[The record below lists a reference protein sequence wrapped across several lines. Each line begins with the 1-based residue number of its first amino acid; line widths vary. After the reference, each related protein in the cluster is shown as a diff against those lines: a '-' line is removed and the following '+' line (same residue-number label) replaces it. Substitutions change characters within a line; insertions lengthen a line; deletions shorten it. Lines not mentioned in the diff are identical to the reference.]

1 MERRDL
7 LKGLA
12 GIPFLGAYGYL
23 FARKLV
29 TEKTKEISAFQSF
42 IRSRVM
48 PGSQLKS
55 PTDVSGQ
62 KIRIG
67 IIGCGGRGRYLMKS
81 LGFMTPEDIDRMS
94 EQQRKIF
101 LEQPDLN
108 IEITGV
114 CDLYKPRL
122 EEAARAGANKDR
134 NGLKAFNENR
144 VKQYGKF
151 EDLIASPEVDAVVI
165 ATSDHWHGPV
175 TIAAAKAGKHV
186 YCEKALV
193 HRLEDVYPVRD
204 AVKENRIVFQLG
216 HQNRQAEHYKMAA
229 KVVEAG
235 LLGNINLVETTTNR
249 NSANGAWL
257 YNIPDEAGPHNVDW
271 QRFLRN
277 TNIPFDK
284 ERFFRW
290 RLFWDYGTGLNGDLM
305 THEFDAIN
313 QMLKMG
319 IPEMVTTTG
328 GIYHWK
334 DSREVPDVQQTVLEY
349 PRKNLSVL
357 YSASLAS
364 NFYRPKKLMGDE
376 ASLEIG
382 GTLKL
387 YVDSGS
393 QLYEDYLKNEDII
406 ANEPIGLTQDFQ
418 AQVDA
423 ISSATEK
430 YFASRGL
437 LYTSQGGQII
447 DTAHLH
453 LANWLHGMRTGAPVS
468 CGIDQAFEEGITA
481 MMATKAYREKRVVR
495 WDGEQVV

>member
-23 FARKLV
+23 FARKF
-29 TEKTKEISAFQSF
+29 TAENAKEATAFQKF
-42 IRSRVM
+42 IQSRIM
-48 PGSQLKS
+48 PSQNTKAPSDATGKKL
-55 PTDVSGQ
+55 
-62 KIRIG
+62 RLG
-67 IIGCGGRGRYLMKS
+67 IVGCGGRGRYLMKS
-81 LGFMTPEDIDRMS
+81 LGFMTPGDIDRMS
-94 EQQRKIF
+94 DRQRKIF
-101 LEQPDLN
+101 LDQPDLN
-108 IEITGV
+108 IEINGV

-122 EEAARAGANKDR
+122 EDAARAAANKDR
-134 NGLKAFNENR
+134 KGTEGYNSSP

-151 EDLIASPEVDAVVI
+151 ENLIASDDIDAVVI

-175 TIAAAKAGKHV
+175 AVAAANAGKHV
-186 YCEKALV
+186 YCEKALT
-193 HRLEDVYPVRD
+193 HKIEDVFEVRD
-204 AVKENRIVFQLG
+204 AVKANRIVFQLG
-216 HQNRQAEHYKMAA
+216 HQNRQAENYKMAA
-229 KVVEAG
+229 NVAQAG
-235 LLGNINLVETTTNR
+235 LLGNINLIETTTNR
-249 NSANGAWL
+249 NSPNGAWV
-257 YNIPDEAGPHNVDW
+257 YDIPEDAGPHNVDW
-271 QRFLRN
+271 ERFLRDTN
-277 TNIPFDK
+277 TPFNK
-284 ERFFRW
+284 EHFFRW
-290 RLFWDYGTGLNGDLM
+290 RLFWDYGTGLNGDLL
-305 THEFDAIN
+305 THEYDAIN

-319 IPEMVTTTG
+319 IPEIVTTTG

-334 DSREVPDVQQTVLEY
+334 DGREVPDVQQTVLEY
-349 PRKNLSVL
+349 PEKNFSLL

-364 NFYRPKKLMGDE
+364 NMYRPKKLMGDE

-393 QLYEDYLKNEDII
+393 HLYEDYIKSEDIVP
-406 ANEPIGLTQDFQ
+406 NEPIGLTKDYQ

-437 LYTSQGGQII
+437 LYTSQGGRII

-453 LANWLHGMRTGAPVS
+453 LADWLNGVRTGAPVS
-468 CGIDQAFEEGITA
+468 CGIDEAFEEGITA

-495 WDGEQVV
+495 WDGEKVW